1 MSARHSP
8 RKTSEKPKYKQRKGK
23 KGKFNVRK
31 LEWNKSLLCFYGFP
45 SIYFLLVPFVVLLH
59 ALPWWLSIHRLRVYF
74 TVRSFALITQIN
86 KKLFFMGKTKCSE
99 FPSLPFF
106 HFIPLLTFQARLQDH
121 KITKVEFLSS
131 ILYLQI
137 DDWRKIRMGNT
148 WRSNR
153 TDSEKQHLYF
163 RIHTWDPF
171 VALFIGI
178 LSHGDNRSRIAQ
190 FWRTLKSHFL
200 FFFMGFFC
208 WSPRKPHF

>member
-1 MSARHSP
+1 MFLRLSFDIFSSCAVCCFTPCFTMMALH
-8 RKTSEKPKYKQRKGK
+8 TSTQG
-23 KGKFNVRK
+23 
-31 LEWNKSLLCFYGFP
+31 LFYC
-45 SIYFLLVPFVVLLH
+45 
-59 ALPWWLSIHRLRVYF
+59 
-74 TVRSFALITQIN
+74 SFALITQIN